1 MSATIIDGEAIAAEI
16 RDEVAAGVRAI
27 VQRGGRPPH
36 LTAILVG
43 DDPASHSYVRG
54 KARDCEAVG
63 ISSET
68 LTLPAETTIEEL
80 LARIAALNADP
91 AVSGMIVQLPLPD
104 ALDDATATRAV
115 DPAKDVDG
123 LHPENLGLLLRGD
136 PRFVPATPAGVQQM
150 LLRSGHDPAGK
161 RVVIV
166 GRSTL
171 VGRPLAMLL
180 ANKAAG
186 ANATVTV
193 AHTGTADLA
202 ATTRQAEIL
211 IVAAGRP
218 RMVTAEMVA
227 PGAVVIDVGINR
239 VDDASR
245 KRGYRLV
252 GDVDFDAVSQ
262 VAGAITPVP
271 GGVGPLTRAMLL
283 VNTVRAASGSRTDE

>member
-16 RDEVAAGVRAI
+16 RDEVAADVRAI
-27 VQRGGRPPH
+27 VERGGKPPH

-54 KARDCEAVG
+54 KARDCKAVG

-68 LTLPAETTIEEL
+68 LALPAETSMDDL
-80 LARIAALNADP
+80 LARIAELNANPD
-91 AVSGMIVQLPLPD
+91 VSGMIVQLPLPD

-115 DPAKDVDG
+115 DPSKDVDG
-123 LHPENLGLLLRGD
+123 LHPVNLGLLARGE
-136 PRFVPATPAGVQQM
+136 PRFVSATPSGVQQM

-161 RVVIV
+161 RVVVV

-171 VGRPLAMLL
+171 VGRPLAILL
-180 ANKAAG
+180 ANKGPG
-186 ANATVTV
+186 ANATVTM

-202 ATTRQAEIL
+202 AVTREAEIL

-227 PGAVVIDVGINR
+227 PGAVVIDVGMNR

-252 GDVDFDAVSQ
+252 GDVDFDAVSE
-262 VAGAITPVP
+262 VASAITPVP

-283 VNTVRAASGSRTDE
+283 VNTVKAASE

>member
-16 RDEVAAGVRAI
+16 RDEVAADVRAI
-27 VQRGGRPPH
+27 VQRGGPPPH

-68 LTLPAETTIEEL
+68 LTLPAETTIEDL

-104 ALDDATATRAV
+104 ALDDAAATRAV

-123 LHPENLGLLLRGD
+123 LHPENLGLLLRGE

-202 ATTRQAEIL
+202 ATTREAEIL

-262 VAGAITPVP
+262 VAGAISPVP

-283 VNTVRAASGSRTDE
+283 VNTVRAASA